1 MTSGPDAFP
10 QTDPI
15 LVSRD
20 GPVTVISLNRP
31 SRLNAFDSSLRSEL
45 LLALSAA
52 AADPVCRAVL
62 LRAEGRGFSAGQD
75 LADVADD
82 ADLGQLLA
90 RDYVPLIDCI
100 RTMPK
105 PVVCAVQGV
114 AAGAGA
120 NLALCCD
127 IVLAGE
133 TARFIQAFV
142 RIGLIPDVG
151 GTWVLPRLI
160 GLARARAIAMLGD
173 PVTASQA
180 EAWGM
185 IYRAVA
191 DDDLMTVAGALA
203 LRLTELPTG
212 ALGLM
217 KRAFDAS
224 ATNDF
229 GQQLV
234 LESDLQTRLGHS
246 ADFAEGRRA
255 FLEKRSPRF
264 NAV

>member
-1 MTSGPDAFP
+1 M
-10 QTDPI
+10 

-20 GPVTVISLNRP
+20 GPVTTISLNRP
-31 SRLNAFDSSLRSEL
+31 SRLNAFDASLRSEL
-45 LLALSAA
+45 LAALSAA
-52 AADPVCRAVL
+52 ATDQTCRAVL

-75 LADVADD
+75 LADVAAD
-82 ADLGQLLA
+82 ADLGQLLT
-90 RDYVPLIDCI
+90 RDYVPLIECI

-142 RIGLIPDVG
+142 RIGLIPDLG

-160 GLARARAIAMLGD
+160 GMARARAIAMLGD
-173 PVTASQA
+173 PVTAGQA

-185 IYRAVA
+185 IYRVVA
-191 DDDLMTVAGALA
+191 DDDLIQVARALA
-203 LRLTELPTG
+203 LRLTELPTSAIG
-212 ALGLM
+212 MM
-217 KRAFDAS
+217 KQAFDAS
-224 ATNDF
+224 ATNDL
-229 GQQLV
+229 GQQLA
-234 LESDLQTRLGHS
+234 LESELQSRLGHS
-246 ADFAEGRRA
+246 ADFAEGRHA
-255 FLEKRSPRF
+255 FLEKRFPRF

>member
-1 MTSGPDAFP
+1 MTSGPDASP
-10 QTDPI
+10 HADPI

-20 GPVTVISLNRP
+20 GPVTIISLNRP
-31 SRLNAFDSSLRSEL
+31 SRLNAFDASLRSGL
-45 LLALSAA
+45 LVALSAA
-52 AADPVCRAVL
+52 ATDPTCRAVL

-75 LADVADD
+75 LADVADN
-82 ADLGQLLA
+82 ADLGDLLT

-160 GLARARAIAMLGD
+160 GLARARAVAMLGD

-203 LRLTELPTG
+203 RRLTELPTH
-212 ALGLM
+212 ALALI
-217 KRAFDAS
+217 KQAFDAS
-224 ATNDF
+224 ARNDF
-229 GQQLV
+229 DQQLA

-255 FLEKRSPRF
+255 FLEKRTPRF
-264 NAV
+264 NAI

>member
-1 MTSGPDAFP
+1 M
-10 QTDPI
+10 

-20 GPVTVISLNRP
+20 GPVTSISLNRP
-31 SRLNAFDSSLRSEL
+31 ERLNAFDSPLRAT
-45 LLALSAA
+45 LLAALTDAA
-52 AADPVCRAVL
+52 SDKSCRAVL

-75 LADVADD
+75 LADVADG
-82 ADLGQLLA
+82 ADLGALLTLT
-90 RDYVPLIDCI
+90 YVPIIDCI

-120 NLALCCD
+120 NLALSCD
-127 IVLAGE
+127 IVLAGD
-133 TARFIQAFV
+133 TARFIQAFI
-142 RIGLIPDVG
+142 RIGLLPDVG

-160 GLARARAIAMLGD
+160 GLARARAITMLGD
-173 PVTASQA
+173 PVGAAQA

-191 DDDLMTVAGALA
+191 DDDLIQVATALA
-203 LRLTELPTG
+203 ARLAELPTQ
-212 ALGLM
+212 ALVCI
-217 KRAFDAS
+217 KQAFDAS
-224 ATNDF
+224 ADNTL
-229 GQQLV
+229 GQQLA
-234 LESDLQTRLGHS
+234 LESDLQGKLGHA

-264 NAV
+264 NGT